1 MAPPEALAL
10 YQFVSCS
17 FCARVR
23 SAAEAL
29 GIELELRDIHAEAER
44 GAELIAATG
53 RASVPVLQITRADGE
68 VRWLG
73 ESAKIIEYLE
83 ERAG

>member
-1 MAPPEALAL
+1 
-10 YQFVSCS
+10 
-17 FCARVR
+17 
-23 SAAEAL
+23 
-29 GIELELRDIHAEAER
+29 
-44 GAELIAATG
+44 LIAATG